1 MIDSL
6 IETLNLKDTKFQ
18 LPAYIAVEG
27 PIGVGKTTLAKRL
40 ARTFNYDILL
50 EEPET
55 NPFLERF
62 YRDKRGH
69 ALPVQLHFLFQR
81 MQKLQALRQ
90 GDIFQQV
97 RISDF
102 LIDKDPLFARVT
114 LEDDEYQLYQT
125 VYDSV
130 ITDLP
135 KPDLVIYLQAPTATL
150 YERLQR
156 RGNAIEKPVEESYL
170 QQLNDAYTQF
180 FYHYN
185 DTPLLIV
192 NTSIINLAD
201 NDDQRDYQNLLRFI
215 VQTQSGR
222 HYYNPHPMG
231 KLEATSSVG
240 L

>member
-1 MIDSL
+1 MDDSL
-6 IETLNLKDTKFQ
+6 LVNLNLERSAISI
-18 LPAYIAVEG
+18 PSYIAVEG

-40 ARTFNYDILL
+40 ATTFNYDILL
-50 EEPET
+50 EESET

-62 YRDKRGH
+62 YRDRRTH

-97 RISDF
+97 RVSDF

-114 LEDDEYQLYQT
+114 LEDDEYRLYQT
-125 VYDSV
+125 VYDNI

-180 FYHYN
+180 FYHYD

-192 NTSIINLAD
+192 NTSEINLA
-201 NDDQRDYQNLLRFI
+201 NCENESDYQNLVRYIL
-215 VQTQSGR
+215 QTRSGR

-231 KLEATSSVG
+231 ETLSVSSM
-240 L
+240 